1 MEASAIKRK
10 QLKKEKERKAGNK
23 EPSIDMDTG
32 LNAQDNETELNSTED
47 LVDAQK
53 LAPEKEP
60 VIDQDSGFGG
70 FWWLDWPMQNWDI
83 IVFAFLRL
91 LRKE

>member
-1 MEASAIKRK
+1 
-10 QLKKEKERKAGNK
+10 
-23 EPSIDMDTG
+23 MDTG

-70 FWWLDWPMQNWDI
+70 FWWLD
-83 IVFAFLRL
+83 
-91 LRKE
+91 